1 MENTLTLLR
10 INDFLVLVGFFLFIW
25 YLMLQNYFSI
35 IVPAVY
41 AWIIPYLQ
49 YGKDN
54 GFVRYYNLFCEARM
68 IFKVHDAIL
77 SLLCGLPFYCLFTVW
92 WWHLRVWGLFEDTD
106 GLPASI
112 YSHISNIYPSSG
124 ASELPETFSIRH
136 QLYGP
141 HVLWTIL
148 YFNWF
153 DCWIYILFNLCADCG
168 SLFSLFSLLI
178 RIELLVNVFMKKLD
192 RIEHKDN
199 KS

>member
-1 MENTLTLLR
+1 MLGSFLIYNMAKIMDLSDITIFSVKHTWSLR
-10 INDFLVLVGFFLFIW
+10 YMMRSYHSYVVCLFIA
-25 YLMLQNYFSI
+25 F
-35 IVPAVY
+35 
-41 AWIIPYLQ
+41 
-49 YGKDN
+49 
-54 GFVRYYNLFCEARM
+54 
-68 IFKVHDAIL
+68 
-77 SLLCGLPFYCLFTVW
+77 FTVW